1 VVCRW
6 DGKWETLCSENC
18 ELLEN
23 NSGAETADPHQ
34 ICTWNQSIRAGFL
47 WLRFPSQT
55 ESTVMH
61 LRTVCSDNALKKHW
75 QCFFVLNID
84 PSILKVA
91 VQFVIHIA
99 TLTTALENPRDSRIS
114 LLLAKWDMFSVLFII
129 HCYLNFLVLFFYMKQ
144 QAFLYYTVVKNSC
157 LFFLTLIILT
167 ITYFVHSQTWSYR
180 MKHI

>member
-1 VVCRW
+1 MCILW
-6 DGKWETLCSENC
+6 IMWNMSKQSYYIFSSG
-18 ELLEN
+18 ELRRNN
-23 NSGAETADPHQ
+23 NS
-34 ICTWNQSIRAGFL
+34 
-47 WLRFPSQT
+47 FP
-55 ESTVMH
+55 
-61 LRTVCSDNALKKHW
+61 LYSDNALKKHW